1 MPFYPGFRSDLDV
14 SSSTQLRTRE
24 LSRSRMT
31 QLYESAEEGMNDRSR
46 LREMKQRPVG
56 VVSSTAPIPAYKR
69 RAMEKEFS
77 YEPPPP
83 EVKPT
88 FKDGDETSRSLA
100 SPAGRTVKLSCR
112 ATGYP
117 EPRVVWHKNGA
128 IITEASPRM
137 TGADFKIR
145 KGMLEMEDAAESDSG
160 KYMCEVFNS
169 LGTIRRT
176 FNVTIINRMR
186 GPPII
191 VPNILVNQTVSCN
204 SLTLEQ
210 ESKHVLY

>member
-1 MPFYPGFRSDLDV
+1 MMCAIS
-14 SSSTQLRTRE
+14 
-24 LSRSRMT
+24 
-31 QLYESAEEGMNDRSR
+31 
-46 LREMKQRPVG
+46 
-56 VVSSTAPIPAYKR
+56 
-69 RAMEKEFS
+69 
-77 YEPPPP
+77 
-83 EVKPT
+83 VKPT

-117 EPRVVWHKNGA
+117 EPRVGLVRVCSAWSLPVHLTHSLCSGSMAQKRRNNHWSQPENDWCGFQDPQGNAGNGRCSGERFRKVHVWGGKDRDAGISLPSFLN
-128 IITEASPRM
+128 
-137 TGADFKIR
+137 
-145 KGMLEMEDAAESDSG
+145 KGYYL
-160 KYMCEVFNS
+160 KVFNS

-210 ESKHVLY
+210 ESKHVLYWGLYSLEVLSINLI